1 MPWTIGSWQEIYNT
15 MINLEETFA
24 YFIYDQEVSKLSH
37 TIMGNK
43 NLDCGFHDE
52 NMVRD
57 ITEERKENGKI

>member
-1 MPWTIGSWQEIYNT
+1 

-24 YFIYDQEVSKLSH
+24 YFIYDEEVSKLSH
-37 TIMGNK
+37 TITGNK

-57 ITEERKENGKI
+57 ITEERKENGKIYCLC